1 MNEVSG
7 FMIAAQCVM
16 LLGLFILA
24 VGYIKAKYPSSAT
37 AQFVIKAGDD
47 IRAVSDH
54 VMTEAEP
61 LIQRAEIGVGNELSK
76 MLGSIET
83 RLLDTSGEDALI
95 AEAQQYLA
103 RVTAEVQAKV
113 DAANNAKAA
122 KLSATQAH
130 IATLQAVVAAPA
142 TGS

>member
-7 FMIAAQCVM
+7 FMIAALGV
-16 LLGLFILA
+16 LLLAVLILA
-24 VGYIKAKYPSSAT
+24 LAYIKAKYPSSAT
-37 AQFVIKAGDD
+37 AQFVTKAGDD

-54 VMTEAEP
+54 VMSEAEP

-95 AEAQQYLA
+95 TEAQQYLA

-113 DAANNAKAA
+113 ADANTAKAA
-122 KLSATQAH
+122 KLAATQAH